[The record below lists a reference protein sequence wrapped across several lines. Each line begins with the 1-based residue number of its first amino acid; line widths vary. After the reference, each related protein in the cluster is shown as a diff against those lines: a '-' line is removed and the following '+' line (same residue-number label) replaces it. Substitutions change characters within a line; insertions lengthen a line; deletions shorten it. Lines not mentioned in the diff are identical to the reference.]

1 MPSAWDI
8 TILETLHLL
17 DDSLSEFSE
26 GVADDRYAI
35 WLGAGVSSGKL
46 PGLRGVAEA
55 VLEHV
60 RARIDPA
67 NPACAFK
74 TSLDR
79 MLELVALDAGQRA
92 AIDYAQPVAAWP
104 ALEQVTLQLV
114 SRYAVMLDQ
123 SPPGEQPDYL
133 VWNGVGVVSRYADPA
148 TTPGP
153 EHLGLAALVAE
164 GVASDCVSANW
175 DDLIEKAMRLLDG
188 PGSGV
193 LQVRVLPADVQNNVP
208 RARLYKFHGCAAKAG
223 DDEGV
228 YRDRIVGRQSQINGW
243 AQKPENVVIAGKLVD
258 LAISKPTL
266 MLGLSAQDANIQDLF
281 VRAQT
286 QLPATFP
293 THPPFVMVSEDAVG
307 AHQDGL
313 LRNFYR
319 SDYAAHAQDIQTA
332 SLVRSYAKSLL
343 PALWLHV
350 LCAKLTALIDKAAP
364 SLPGAERDSLRQ
376 GIKRLRDLTAA
387 VADPADQEGYIR
399 AALAFVGRAL
409 RLFRRGRAPAAGEGI
424 YAPLS
429 DVGVTRTVD
438 APHVDTD
445 GVVQLALA
453 FALVGRGEQEGHW
466 TCTTSDPAQASTG
479 AVRLAGAVRQSE
491 VFFAASAHAAA
502 QLFASGHVTEDDD
515 AVIVQSFEVVPRSAR
530 HPTSAPGRTG
540 KLSLRE
546 FGVYS
551 MADGAVSLD
560 GLLQRFKAEVAV

>member
-8 TILETLHLL
+8 TILETLQLL

-26 GVADDRYAI
+26 SVADDRYAI
-35 WLGAGVSSGKL
+35 WLGAGVSMGKL
-46 PGLRGVAEA
+46 PGLGGVAEA

-67 NPACAFK
+67 NSACPFK

-79 MLELVALDAGQRA
+79 MLGLVALDAGQRA
-92 AIDYAQPVAAWP
+92 SIDYAQPVAAWP
-104 ALEQVTLQLV
+104 PLEQVTLQLV

-133 VWNGVGVVSRYADPA
+133 VWNGVDVVNRYADPA

-188 PGSGV
+188 PASGV

-332 SLVRSYAKSLL
+332 SLVRSYAKTLL

-350 LCAKLTALIDKAAP
+350 LSAKLTALIDKAAP
-364 SLPGAERDSLRQ
+364 GLPARERDSLCE
-376 GIKRLRDLTAA
+376 GIKRLRDLAA
-387 VADPADQEGYIR
+387 ASADPADHEGYMR
-399 AALAFVGRAL
+399 AALAFAGRAL
-409 RLFRRGRAPAAGEGI
+409 RLFRRGRAPAASEGI

-438 APHVDTD
+438 APHVDAD

-453 FALVGRGEQEGHW
+453 VALVGRGEQEGHW
-466 TCTTSDPAQASTG
+466 NCAISDPAQANTG
-479 AVRLAGAVRQSE
+479 AVRLTGIVRQSE
-491 VFFAASAHAAA
+491 VFFAASAHAVA

-515 AVIVQSFEVVPRSAR
+515 AVIVQSFEVAPRSAR

-540 KLSLRE
+540 KLGLRE
-546 FGVYS
+546 FGVSS
-551 MADGAVSLD
+551 MADGAVSLE
-560 GLLQRFKAEVAV
+560 GLLQRFKAEMAV